1 MDWKEFFRWN
11 KYKTLLLSYFV
22 GGLIILIVITLL
34 ILPKYRSFPFTI
46 LFGGYFLI
54 RWISEYFINIEIIY
68 GLLNLFA
75 FIFGI
80 FYLYILINVIDLL
93 VKSFKKPNI

>member
-11 KYKTLLLSYFV
+11 KNKSLLLTYLV

-34 ILPKYRSFPFTI
+34 ILPQFQSIPLTI
-46 LFGGYFLI
+46 IFGGYFLI
-54 RWISEYFINIEIIY
+54 RWFQESFVHIEPLASI
-68 GLLNLFA
+68 LNAFA
-75 FIFGI
+75 FIFEI

-93 VKSFKKPNI
+93 VKSFKK